1 MRAEHVIPLVLLL
14 EVFELVE
21 LEVEVEKQALELR
34 AALVVGSTKLLE
46 HRPIRVGAQGSAWHS
61 AFGLAG
67 HSDNEEDAAA
77 AADTSI
83 EHAVGEQESARPPPE
98 HTRRADELLMEVAFA
113 MLSLLA
119 FLVRLLSLGP
129 YETSVVP
136 KLVRGD
142 VLVSEVFEFDVS
154 GTALVVLEDVLDVL
168 LLVLVVEVVVVEL
181 LVLQVGVP
189 RTRVLQS
196 GEPLA
201 FTHQQRPVAR
211 LH

>member
-113 MLSLLA
+113 MLSLLT
-119 FLVRLLSLGP
+119 FLVLLSLGP
-129 YETSVVP
+129 FDTSVVP